1 MELFRVRF
9 RTKIVIVR
17 VLQKLKFEMKGSQE
31 PQLFRTKTLDVI
43 QHEGD
48 RVKRTLSWGELI

>member
-1 MELFRVRF
+1 MRF